1 MYYSSEIT
9 AQMRKLYQSLSE
21 KDRRRYAAIEAPKFG
36 GGGISY
42 IARILSVD
50 RNTIAKGI
58 KELKSESDTTFN
70 QHRIRQKGGGR
81 KTRDSQIPGLN
92 ETFLEV
98 LKNYTAGSP
107 MNEQIKWTNLTQQEI
122 VEGLKNYGI
131 IVSVTVVQKLLK
143 KHGYVKRQ
151 AQKKQTT
158 KITKNR
164 NEQFENLAR
173 ITEEYELQGNP
184 IISMD
189 TKKKEFIGNLYRS
202 GTLYT
207 TETVTTF
214 DHDFFSLADGKVV
227 PHGIYDVQHNRGY
240 LSLGTSKDTSEFA
253 CESIKSWWINYGIS
267 LYPQAGSIL
276 IKCDGGGSNNSNHY
290 IFKSDLQKLVNEL
303 NIEIRIAHYPPY
315 TSKYNP
321 IEHRLFPHVTRAC
334 QGVIFT
340 SIELVKELMEK
351 THTKTGLSVV
361 VNVFDKIYQTGRK
374 VADGFKNTMKII
386 FDEYLPKWNYRAV
399 PTIE

>member
-21 KDRRRYAAIEAPKFG
+21 KDRRRYAAIEALKLG
-36 GGGISY
+36 DGGISY
-42 IARILSVD
+42 ISRILAAD

-70 QHRIRQKGGGR
+70 QHSIRRKGGGR
-81 KTRDSQIPGLN
+81 KTSESLIPGLN

-98 LKNYTAGSP
+98 LKFSTAGSP
-107 MNEQIKWTNLTQQEI
+107 MDEKIKGTNLTQQEI
-122 VEGLKNYGI
+122 VEGLKVHGI
-131 IVSVTVVQKLLK
+131 TVSVTVVQKLLK

-158 KITKNR
+158 GITKNR
-164 NEQFENLAR
+164 NEQFKNLTR

-189 TKKKEFIGNLYRS
+189 PKKKEFIGNLYRS

-207 TETVTTF
+207 TETVTTL
-214 DHDFFSLADGKVV
+214 DHDFFSLADGRVV
-227 PHGIYDVQHNRGY
+227 PHGIYDLQNNRGY
-240 LSLGTSKDTSEFA
+240 LTLGISKDTSEFA
-253 CESIKSWWINYGIS
+253 CEAIKSWWINYGIC
-267 LYPQAGSIL
+267 LYPQAHSIL

-290 IFKSDLQKLVNEL
+290 LFKSDLKKLVNEL

-334 QGVIFT
+334 QGMIFT

-361 VNVFDKIYQTGRK
+361 VNVLDKVYKTGRK
-374 VADGFKNTMKII
+374 VADGFKETMKII

>member
-21 KDRRRYAAIEAPKFG
+21 KDRRRYAAIEAQKLG
-36 GGGISY
+36 DGGISY
-42 IARILSVD
+42 ISRILAAD

-70 QHRIRQKGGGR
+70 QHRIRQKGGGI
-81 KTRDSQIPGLN
+81 KTSESLIPGLN

-98 LKNYTAGSP
+98 LKTYTAVSP
-107 MNEQIKWTNLTQQEI
+107 MDEKIKWTNLTQQEI
-122 VEGLKNYGI
+122 VEGLKVHGI
-131 IVSVTVVQKLLK
+131 TVSVTVVQKLLK

-158 KITKNR
+158 GITKNR
-164 NEQFENLAR
+164 NEQFKNLAR
-173 ITEEYELQGNP
+173 ITQEYELQGNP

-189 TKKKEFIGNLYRS
+189 TKKKEFMGNLYRS

-207 TETVTTF
+207 TETVTTL
-214 DHDFFSLADGKVV
+214 DHDFFSLADGKIV
-227 PHGIYDVQHNRGY
+227 PHGIYDVQNNRGY
-240 LSLGTSKDTSEFA
+240 LTLGISKDTSEFA
-253 CESIKSWWINYGIS
+253 CEAIKSWWINYGIS
-267 LYPQAGSIL
+267 LYPQAHSIL

-303 NIEIRIAHYPPY
+303 NLEIRIAHYPPY

-340 SIELVKELMEK
+340 P
-351 THTKTGLSVV
+351 G
-361 VNVFDKIYQTGRK
+361 
-374 VADGFKNTMKII
+374 
-386 FDEYLPKWNYRAV
+386 
-399 PTIE
+399 